1 MSQAKAV
8 SSKQEV
14 HVVRNCSIVNSRTI
28 EPVYRSFG
36 GQYTLLVSGHGLEL
50 VTKGK
55 VNPDGSVWLNANSE
69 YPNGDKTPGIE
80 VVTKALK
87 PFDKGELGEGTLVDI
102 LFNVVRVK
110 KETYYNIRTVRV
122 LEYVAPF
129 NHLSAFGEDDTD
141 DIESEGF

>member
-8 SSKQEV
+8 SKQQEI
-14 HVVRNCSIVNSRTI
+14 HVVRNCSIINSRTI

-36 GQYTLLVSGHGLEL
+36 GQYTLLVSGHGLDL

-55 VNPDGSVWLNANSE
+55 SNEDGSVWLNQNAT
-69 YPNGDKTPGIE
+69 YPNGDPTGGIE

-87 PFDKGELGEGTLVDI
+87 PFDKGELGEGTLVDL

-110 KETYYNIRTVRV
+110 KEVYYNIRTIRV
-122 LEYVAPF
+122 LDHIAPF

-141 DIESEGF
+141 DVNEGDF

>member
-8 SSKQEV
+8 SKTQEV
-14 HVVRNCSIVNSRTI
+14 HVVRNCSIVNARTV

-36 GQYTLLVSGHGLEL
+36 SQYTLLVSGHGLDL
-50 VTKGK
+50 VTKK
-55 VNPDGSVWLNANSE
+55 LNPDGSAWLNQNAT
-69 YPNGDKTPGIE
+69 YPNGDPTGGIE
-80 VVTKALK
+80 IVTKALK

-110 KETYYNIRTVRV
+110 KEVYYNIRTVRV
-122 LEYVAPF
+122 LDYIAPF